1 MQSEC
6 VRERETERKRK
17 GQGGDGLNSKVKTVK
32 KNTTSL
38 DFSGGTVDRNSPAN
52 TENEATIPRE

>member
-1 MQSEC
+1 M
-6 VRERETERKRK
+6 RERETERKRK

-52 TENEATIPRE
+52 TENEVTIPRE